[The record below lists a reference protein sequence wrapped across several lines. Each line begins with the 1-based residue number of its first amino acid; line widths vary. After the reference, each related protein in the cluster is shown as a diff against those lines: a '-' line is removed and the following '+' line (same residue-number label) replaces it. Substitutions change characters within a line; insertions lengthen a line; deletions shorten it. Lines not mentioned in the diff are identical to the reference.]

1 MKPKKSYGFENDLN
15 LKTLVALSRCFQ
27 SVRRRELKTIKRV
40 GLTVAQ
46 FGVLEILYHKGDLR
60 ICEIL
65 EGTLSTGG
73 NMTVVIENL
82 ERSGFVVRYPDPLD
96 GRASL
101 IQITGKGKELIDGMF
116 FNHVANIGDIF
127 SVLSTGE
134 KQQLV
139 QLLKK
144 LGSATA

>member
-1 MKPKKSYGFENDLN
+1 MKTKKSYGEQNDLN

-27 SVRRRELKTIKRV
+27 SVRKREFKTIKEA

-60 ICEIL
+60 IGEII

-82 ERSGFVVRYPDPLD
+82 ERTGFVTRFADPQD
-96 GRASL
+96 RRSSL
-101 IQITGKGKELIDGMF
+101 IRITDKGTQLMENTF
-116 FNHVANIGDIF
+116 PAHVENVSDIF
-127 SVLSTGE
+127 NILSEQE
-134 KQQLV
+134 KRHLV

-144 LGSATA
+144 LGAA